1 MAAVFLGTAL
11 SSAAVAQ
18 DDSGGMDAGRCTLR
32 DHVYSCNSAA
42 FQPLLAGA
50 KTVAV
55 DVHNADGV
63 GRRLLTDFLARKLG
77 KTIVLKDTHADL
89 IFLLIPIEPS
99 GIVFSSGDSDLGTL
113 RVYSVTPDGDRG
125 HLLWAEMYSGPPDLP
140 WPMVARA
147 LLLQFQGH
155 FRIK

>member
-1 MAAVFLGTAL
+1 VILGVGL
-11 SSAAVAQ
+11 SSVGLAQ
-18 DDSGGMDAGRCTLR
+18 DESGGMDAGGCTLR
-32 DHVYSCNSAA
+32 DHVYICNSAA
-42 FQPLLAGA
+42 FLPKLAGA
-50 KTVAV
+50 KTIAV

-63 GRRLLTDFLARKLG
+63 ARRQLTDFLTRKLG
-77 KTIVLKDTHADL
+77 KTIASGDTRADL

-99 GIVFSSGDSDLGTL
+99 GIAYSTGDSDLGTL
-113 RVYSVTPDGDRG
+113 RVYSVAPDGGRG
-125 HLLWAEMYSGPPDLP
+125 HLLWAETYSGASDLP